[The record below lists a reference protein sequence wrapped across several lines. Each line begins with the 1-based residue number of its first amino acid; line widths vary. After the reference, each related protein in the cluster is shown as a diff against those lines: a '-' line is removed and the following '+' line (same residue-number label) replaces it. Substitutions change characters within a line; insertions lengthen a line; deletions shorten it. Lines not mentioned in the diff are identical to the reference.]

1 MLEEI
6 GFLGKITLFL
16 SVLLFFCFLLGR
28 YRKREIQ
35 RLQNLLQGR
44 ISKDEAQELLNE
56 NMELKK
62 WRNIANE
69 TEEEIR
75 VLRSEN
81 SKLKN
86 HLLDTIRRSS
96 HKEELKA
103 KEHEISALIGENA
116 LLKKHLSEHEANL
129 RKFCESNLT
138 SIPWLAGMMADYLT
152 YDIEMKA
159 KYLDWGS
166 DQKRLKKVESIRDI
180 RADAKNRIQ
189 QAKEAVYQLEYLKTL
204 YPGLEDVLG
213 TDYKDLN
220 FTGQIPEQ
228 DPTRDYLSTEE
239 WAQLSDDKKNQLALD
254 RYIDSRNKSKWQ
266 IGRDYELSVAY
277 EYLKKGYT
285 VDTYGSRRGLE
296 DLGRDLIAQKD
307 ERVLIIQCKYWSQK
321 KTIHEKHLFQL
332 YGTVVLYK
340 IDHPDLLQTVH
351 AVFVTNT
358 SLSKTAH
365 EVANTLGITVV
376 ESHKM
381 IEFPRIK
388 CNIGR
393 DELGRSTRIYH
404 LPMDA
409 QYDIVQIKNPGEF
422 YAFTVEEAT
431 NAGFRRAYKWHGN

>member
-1 MLEEI
+1 MLKKNPIRKVTESERKHMLEQKSL
-6 GFLGKITLFL
+6 LGVVVLSLVGLLLFL
-16 SVLLFFCFLLGR
+16 FLLGK
-28 YRKREIQ
+28 YRKHEIQ
-35 RLQNLLQGR
+35 RLQNLLQER
-44 ISKDEAQELLNE
+44 IPKDEAQKLLNE
-56 NMELKK
+56 KLRDKDL
-62 WRNIANE
+62 
-69 TEEEIR
+69 EI
-75 VLRSEN
+75 VAF
-81 SKLKN
+81 KFKN
-86 HLLDTIRRSS
+86 
-96 HKEELKA
+96 
-103 KEHEISALIGENA
+103 NA
-116 LLKKHLSEHEANL
+116 LEKRLSEHEANV
-129 RKFCESNLT
+129 RKLLESNLS
-138 SIPWLAGMMADYLT
+138 SIPWLAGMMADFLT

-180 RADAKNRIQ
+180 RADAKIRIQ
-189 QAKEAVYQLEYLKTL
+189 EAKEAIYQLEYLKTL
-204 YPGLEDVLG
+204 YPGLEDVVN
-213 TDYKDLN
+213 TDYQDFS
-220 FTGQIPEQ
+220 FTGQIPEH
-228 DPTRDYLSTEE
+228 DPARDYLSAEE
-239 WAQLSDDKKNQLALD
+239 WAQLSDDEKNQLALD
-254 RYIDSRNKSKWQ
+254 RYVESRNKSKWQ

-285 VDTYGSRRGLE
+285 VDTYGSRKGLE

-365 EVANTLGITVV
+365 EVADVLGITVV

-381 IEFPRIK
+381 VEFPRIK

-393 DELGRSTRIYH
+393 DELGYSTRIYH
-404 LPMDA
+404 LPMDT

-422 YAFTVEEAT
+422 YAFTVKEAT